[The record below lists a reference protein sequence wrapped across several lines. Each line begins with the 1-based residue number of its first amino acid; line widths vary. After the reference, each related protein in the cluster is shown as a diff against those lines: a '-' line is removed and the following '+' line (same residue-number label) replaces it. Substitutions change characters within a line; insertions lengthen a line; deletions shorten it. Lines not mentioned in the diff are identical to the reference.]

1 MRCYWE
7 HIGNTLG
14 TLGDHI
20 RNVKKMK
27 KIPPTP
33 LPQTGK
39 KKTRASFHWLHGEY
53 GCIFIFELIDGVVLP
68 KFFSFLAVL
77 SNFH

>member
-1 MRCYWE
+1 
-7 HIGNTLG
+7 
-14 TLGDHI
+14 
-20 RNVKKMK
+20 MK